1 MTEYELTDAIVSH
14 SVAAMTAMTLYLT
27 AVSAY
32 LVAAFVAG
40 SRLSGIQVSI
50 VNALFLFVA
59 SFFTYGTA
67 GYFNRQ
73 LYYAG
78 KLAALVP
85 DDSIIF
91 NIETIVF
98 IATVE
103 LLGIVA
109 SLYFMWSIRHPKT
122 E

>member
-1 MTEYELTDAIVSH
+1 MTEYELADAIASY

-27 AVSAY
+27 AVTAY

-40 SRLSGIQVSI
+40 SRLSGKQVSI
-50 VNALFLFVA
+50 VNAIFLFVA
-59 SFFTYGTA
+59 GFFTYGTA

-73 LYYAG
+73 LYYVG

-85 DDSIIF
+85 DESLLM

-98 IATVE
+98 IVTVE